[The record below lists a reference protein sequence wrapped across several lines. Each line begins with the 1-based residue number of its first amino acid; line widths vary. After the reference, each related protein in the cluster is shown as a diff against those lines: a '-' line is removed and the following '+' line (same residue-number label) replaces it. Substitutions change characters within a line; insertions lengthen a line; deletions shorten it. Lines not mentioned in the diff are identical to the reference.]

1 MPTSE
6 LKKRIRNIPDFPRK
20 GIQFKDI
27 TTLLSDPSS
36 FQRAIDASLP
46 AQPPSAGFT

>member
-6 LKKRIRNIPDFPRK
+6 LKKRIRNVPDFPRK

-27 TTLLSDPSS
+27 TTGSRCETVR
-36 FQRAIDASLP
+36 FRRP
-46 AQPPSAGFT
+46 AAALVRETGLDR